1 MTAESLRIH
10 IDAYLELRRSL
21 GFCTRSQAHNLR
33 ELLDYVV
40 AQGFSWPIRTQTIL
54 DWISAASVR
63 CGLPGQRMRLIH
75 ARCFLKNLKASAP
88 DTEVPGPGL
97 LPHQPRPKPR
107 LYSAEEIA
115 NLQQAT
121 SQLWQHGSLWQLTP
135 YSIIGLLA
143 STGLR
148 AGEVMALTVGDVRL
162 DTDPPQ
168 LYVRKAK
175 FCKSRVVPIHP
186 STAEQLRTYLQ
197 ERNRTKLHRPST
209 AFFITGMGRPLSYP
223 TLRRMFVQLIHS
235 AGIKNPDGGRG
246 PLLHSFRHGFAIE
259 RLLMWYRDNLDVRAL
274 IPHQYVYLGHLS
286 KKETYW
292 YLTATPELLTAA
304 GEAFRC
310 ACEPGGGH
318 E

>member
-1 MTAESLRIH
+1 MTVESLRIH

-21 GFCTRSQAHNLR
+21 GFCTRPEAHNLR
-33 ELLDYVV
+33 ELLDYV

-54 DWISAASVR
+54 DWISAASVG

-75 ARCFLKNLKASAP
+75 ARCFLKHLKASEP
-88 DTEVPGPGL
+88 NTEVPGPGL

-115 NLQQAT
+115 KLQQAT
-121 SQLWQHGSLWQLTP
+121 SQLWEPGSLWQLTP

-162 DTDPPQ
+162 DTDPPH
-168 LYVRKAK
+168 LYIRKAK
-175 FCKSRVVPIHP
+175 FFKSRVVPIHP

-197 ERNRTKLHRPST
+197 QRNRAKLHRPST
-209 AFFITGMGRPLSYP
+209 AFFITGMGRRLSYP
-223 TLRRMFVQLIHS
+223 TLRRMFVQLIDS
-235 AGIKNPDGGRG
+235 VGIKNPDGGRG
-246 PLLHSFRHGFAIE
+246 PLLHSFRHGFAVE
-259 RLLMWYRDNLDVRAL
+259 RLLTWYRDNLDVRAL
-274 IPHQYVYLGHLS
+274 IPHLSVYLGHLS
-286 KKETYW
+286 KEETYW

-310 ACEPGGGH
+310 ACESGGAH